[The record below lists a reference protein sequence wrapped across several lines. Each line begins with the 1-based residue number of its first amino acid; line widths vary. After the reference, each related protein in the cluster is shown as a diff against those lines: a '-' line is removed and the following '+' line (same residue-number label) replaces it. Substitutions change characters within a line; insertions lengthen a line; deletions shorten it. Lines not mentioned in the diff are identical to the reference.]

1 MLKDLLEDYDEI
13 VDLFNSHNNR
23 LIYQKYRQVIDALVF
38 VTSEE
43 EFEDFIFETG
53 DLEMDSFL
61 LELAAQREIC
71 FSLSINDELSVLIE
85 YIENISGI
93 VCNHSVGRVEDILKT
108 ANEREEQMRYVA
120 FYDDRYSEGMY
131 YIFHVKKETD
141 FEICDCATVK
151 QIV

>member
-13 VDLFNSHNNR
+13 VALFNSHNNR

-38 VTSEE
+38 VTSEDD
-43 EFEDFIFETG
+43 FEDFIFETG

-61 LELAAQREIC
+61 LELAAQRDLC
-71 FSLSINDELSVLIE
+71 CSFSINDDFSVLNE
-85 YIENISGI
+85 YIENNSGF
-93 VCNHSVGRVEDILKT
+93 VFNHSTGRVEDILKT

-131 YIFHVKKETD
+131 YIFHVKKESD
-141 FEICDCATVK
+141 FEICDGATVK